1 MAKKPNLVDRLRVHN
16 TISLQHETTL
26 QDVIHTRKPLD
37 VIHTR
42 KPLDVNNE
50 LLEGNPNIE
59 LILQNTSD
67 VLNEIDGN
75 RSNTRFVVS
84 AYEKHLKDKR
94 FKDTQVHNKHLDI

>member
-37 VIHTR
+37 V
-42 KPLDVNNE
+42 NNE

-67 VLNEIDGN
+67 VLNGIDGN